1 MTTTN
6 NAAPSTR
13 SEAGPEQDA
22 DALVGTVLIQFYPD
36 HDVLSVGAADSAA
49 ETRVQKRLDEWAI
62 GRAGRERL
70 RLDTTRIPTGAVPP
84 RSGGHEQ

>member
-13 SEAGPEQDA
+13 SEAGTEQDA

-62 GRAGRERL
+62 GRAGRARSRL
-70 RLDTTRIPTGAVPP
+70 CSTGLPMSAVTSGP
-84 RSGGHEQ
+84 GGHEQ